1 MRRTF
6 NVVRLQLINKGT
18 FVWYPLIILAA
29 AVVISI
35 IIYAMIPVDTPKYG
49 GGGQAPLWYFFAIGM
64 SAMTLTFPF
73 SQAMS
78 ITRREFFF
86 GTLLTAILGSAL
98 MGILFLIG
106 GGIEVATNGYGVN
119 GYVFY
124 LPWLWDAGPLG
135 AFVVYFSLA
144 LFFFVLGFTGATIYK
159 SWGSWSCSSW
169 ASGWRWCSSAS
180 SSWRPG
186 STCGTTS
193 APRSWTSGR
202 WDWRCGVSCSPRSS
216 RECRSS
222 RSAGPSPDLPRENT
236 NAATAHPVRS
246 RHRGFRQRIP

>member
-18 FVWYPLIILAA
+18 FVWYPLIILAG
-29 AVVISI
+29 AVVVSVL
-35 IIYAMIPVDTPKYG
+35 IYAMIPVDTPKYG
-49 GGGQAPLWYFFAIGM
+49 GGGQAPLWYFFAVGM

-86 GTLLTAILGSAL
+86 GTMLTAVLGSAL

-135 AFVVYFSLA
+135 AFVVFFTLA

-159 SWGSWSCSSW
+159 SWGQLVLLIVSIGLGLLLVGLVFLATRLDLWNHVGATIMDLGAVGLALW
-169 ASGWRWCSSAS
+169 GLVLTAIF
-180 SSWRPG
+180 
-186 STCGTTS
+186 T
-193 APRSWTSGR
+193 
-202 WDWRCGVSCSPRSS
+202 GVSFL
-216 RECRSS
+216 
-222 RSAGPSPDLPRENT
+222 A
-236 NAATAHPVRS
+236 
-246 RHRGFRQRIP
+246 FRRTIP

>member
-1 MRRTF
+1 MRRTV
-6 NVVRLQLINKGT
+6 NVIRLQLINKGT
-18 FVWYPLIILAA
+18 FIWYPLIILAA
-29 AVVISI
+29 SVVISV

-49 GGGQAPLWYFFAIGM
+49 GGGQAPLWYFFAVGM

-98 MGILFLIG
+98 MGVLFLIG

-135 AFVVYFSLA
+135 AFVVLFTLA
-144 LFFFVLGFTGATIYK
+144 LFFFVIGFTGATIYK
-159 SWGSWSCSSW
+159 SWGQLVLIIVSIGLSLVLIGLVFLATRLELWGDVGATIMDLGALGLALW
-169 ASGWRWCSSAS
+169 GLVVTAVL
-180 SSWRPG
+180 
-186 STCGTTS
+186 TT
-193 APRSWTSGR
+193 
-202 WDWRCGVSCSPRSS
+202 VSFL
-216 RECRSS
+216 
-222 RSAGPSPDLPRENT
+222 A
-236 NAATAHPVRS
+236 
-246 RHRGFRQRIP
+246 FRRTIP